1 MKIWSLTETW
11 RKMAEAVNLTKEL
24 ISGFEPQ
31 RPEDGHKNTFGTAL
45 ICAGSEYMSGAAVMA
60 TGAALRTGAGLV
72 RVFSEDKTLD
82 AVRVAEPCALLSLR
96 PDETADLLRKAKE
109 LCKSSSAVLIG
120 SGIPEDQMDLEF
132 LICRFL
138 ENADNVVLDAG
149 ALMSK
154 PDAWGRIAECLKARK
169 VPAVLTPHIGEFARL
184 IRLPKF
190 EVIEK
195 AEDLALG
202 FAKDTNAVV
211 VLKSARTLIA
221 TPDGKLYVNDAPNSG
236 LAKGGSGD
244 VLAGLLTGFLAQGME
259 PYKAACSA
267 VYIHL
272 KAGEAAANE
281 VGTRAMLPA
290 DLIVYLPGAYMD
302 AGWGHE

>member
-1 MKIWSLTETW
+1 
-11 RKMAEAVNLTKEL
+11 MADTVYLSKEL

-31 RPEDGHKNTFGTAL
+31 RPDDGHKNNFGTAL

-60 TGAALRTGAGLV
+60 TGAALRSGAGLV

-82 AVRVAEPCALLSLR
+82 AVRVTEPCALLSLR
-96 PDETADLLRKAKE
+96 PGETADLLRKAKE

-120 SGIPEDQMDLEF
+120 SGIPEDQKDLEA

-149 ALMSK
+149 ALISK

-169 VPAVLTPHIGEFARL
+169 VPAIITPHIGEFARL
-184 IRLPKF
+184 LRLPKS

-202 FAKDTNAVV
+202 FAKDNNCVV
-211 VLKSARTLIA
+211 VLKSAKTLIA
-221 TPDGKLYVNDAPNSG
+221 TPDGNLYVNDAPNSG

-267 VYIHL
+267 VYIHS

-290 DLIVYLPGAYMD
+290 DLTVYLPGAYMD
-302 AGWGHE
+302 ARWGHE